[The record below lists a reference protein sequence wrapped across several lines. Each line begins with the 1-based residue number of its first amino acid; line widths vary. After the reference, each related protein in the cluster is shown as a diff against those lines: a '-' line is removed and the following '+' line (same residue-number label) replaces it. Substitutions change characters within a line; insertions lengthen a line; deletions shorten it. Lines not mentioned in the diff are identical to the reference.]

1 MASMTAAPDS
11 GGWRALRATRGA
23 ESFRIS
29 PFTRLAR
36 THAFAVAGDTLVALA
51 LADSLFF
58 SIDPSDA
65 RLKVFGYLALTVAP
79 FAVVAPLIGPVVDRT
94 KGGRRW
100 MVLGSQAFRALICFL
115 MIDDIDGLLLFPE
128 AFALLVFAKS
138 YSVSKSALVP
148 TTVAG
153 DDELV
158 TANSRLS
165 LISGVMG
172 FTAAVPGA
180 ILLTVGG
187 SKWVLGLAAIVF
199 LVGAAFAAQL
209 PAAKVADADPSDKE
223 RAELRS
229 GLILL
234 SATAMGLLRGIVGF
248 LTFLLAFDLRG
259 GDAPAWNFG
268 LVLAVSAVG
277 SLAGSAMAPRLR
289 RATSEE
295 NILTAL
301 LGLTAIAG
309 VVSAYIGGLTG
320 AALLAASVGIAAS
333 AGKQAF
339 DSIVQ
344 RDAPDANRGRSFA
357 RFETRFQLFW
367 VAGAIIPVVVPL
379 LPGVD
384 EFPAP
389 VGFLGVAVTAG
400 FAVVSY
406 KAGSAKLEQNARDRD
421 RGEPTLDD
429 PFGDL
434 DVPEYDETAEA
445 PPPTSV
451 SVAEPS
457 DLDPT
462 FDDGLE
468 STETRATPAPP
479 PDDFT

>member
-1 MASMTAAPDS
+1 MAAMTAEHHP
-11 GGWRALRATRGA
+11 GGWRALKSTRGV

-79 FAVVAPLIGPVVDRT
+79 FAVVAPLIGPVVDRSH
-94 KGGRRW
+94 GGRRW
-100 MVLGSQAFRALICFL
+100 MLLGSHALRAGICFL
-115 MIDDIDGLLLFPE
+115 MIDDIDSLLLFPE
-128 AFALLVFAKS
+128 AFALLVFAKT
-138 YSVSKSALVP
+138 YNVSKSALVP
-148 TTVAG
+148 TTVTG

-165 LISGVMG
+165 LISGFMG
-172 FTAAVPGA
+172 LVAAVPGA

-199 LVGAAFAAQL
+199 VVGAVFAAQL
-209 PAAKVADADPSDKE
+209 PPAQVAVEGPSDEE

-259 GDAPAWNFG
+259 GDAPAWHFG
-268 LVLAVSAVG
+268 VVLAVSA
-277 SLAGSAMAPRLR
+277 AGSITGSALAPRLR
-289 RATSEE
+289 RATTEE
-295 NILTAL
+295 NILTGL
-301 LGLTAIAG
+301 LGLTAVSG
-309 VVSAYIGGLTG
+309 VISGFVGGLVG
-320 AALLAASVGIAAS
+320 AAFLAASVGIAAS

-339 DSIVQ
+339 DAIVQ

-384 EFPAP
+384 EFPAT
-389 VGFLGVAVTAG
+389 VGFLGVAATAG
-400 FAVVSY
+400 FAVLSY
-406 KAGSAKLEQNARDRD
+406 KAGSAKLEQLQARKLDS
-421 RGEPTLDD
+421 GPTLDD

-434 DVPEYDETAEA
+434 DVGEYDETTEA
-445 PPPTSV
+445 PPPTSM
-451 SVAEPS
+451 SVA
-457 DLDPT
+457 D
-462 FDDGLE
+462 
-468 STETRATPAPP
+468 P